1 MIKLIP
7 INKLITHTDKV
18 LKILIYKNSINI
30 LNKIIHQFKKIILK
44 EDIHNFNQ
52 NQIKI
57 TIDKILILDQL
68 LIQKKPKRF
77 NQKNLIKV

>member
-1 MIKLIP
+1 MIKLIHT
-7 INKLITHTDKV
+7 NKLITHTDKV
-18 LKILIYKNSINI
+18 LKILTYKNSINI
-30 LNKIIHQFKKIILK
+30 LNKITHQFKKIILK